1 MNPGLRTVMLFSSV
15 LEILPHTNRPVEERK
30 EAEYGAVQPACIMVR
45 KVDFRTIQ
53 PWPKPAKGNGI
64 VTTDSNR
71 KTFGSVL
78 SDFEN
83 AALTF

>member
-1 MNPGLRTVMLFSSV
+1 M
-15 LEILPHTNRPVEERK
+15 NRPMEEEK
-30 EAEYGAVQPACIMVR
+30 EGERAGVQPEKMITNVA
-45 KVDFRTIQ
+45 FHNIQ
-53 PWPKPAKGNGI
+53 HYPELPKANGT
-64 VTTDSNR
+64 VTTDSSR

>member
-1 MNPGLRTVMLFSSV
+1 M
-15 LEILPHTNRPVEERK
+15 NRPTEEEK
-30 EAEYGAVQPACIMVR
+30 EGERAGVQPEKMVTN
-45 KVDFRTIQ
+45 VDFHNVQ
-53 PWPKPAKGNGI
+53 HYPKPPKANGT
-64 VTTDSNR
+64 VTTDFRR